1 MLAGGYHPWPN
12 AGRLRGARGR
22 GPRPWRRSDPL
33 GRCGARVALD
43 LGPSWQW
50 LYAIA
55 PVRLYAIALVS
66 AVALLT
72 SSASATALSQ
82 RGHTFG
88 RSFGDEGEGAG
99 QFRFEGAFKLSES
112 AGIAVDEATG
122 DVYVVDRG
130 NDRVQELGPEGRFIA
145 SWGWGVSDGKDEFE
159 VCTSSCRAGIPGVD
173 KGQLKE
179 AGPIAVDNSQAGEG
193 TVYVGANAAAN
204 HPDLQRFSANGEDA
218 LGKLTDAEEGRLDGL
233 AVDQRG
239 RVWVYRG
246 EEEETGV
253 IEEFSDAK
261 SGERLEPTLLSPVAC
276 PKPGFAV
283 DDLGEDLYVA
293 HELLTAEEECPA
305 ALEQVKAEEG
315 EPGEGSDTRPV
326 VTAKLNSTEV
336 LGDGG
341 TALSELARQA
351 TTGIAVDQASSAGTP
366 LGEGARGD
374 VYLDEGTSVSVFD
387 AAGSL
392 VQSFG
397 AGVLKLGMGIAVN
410 AKTGNVY
417 VLDAAEDKVN
427 MFVPEGAGR
436 PVVEDLSAQ
445 DLAPSEVRLSARIS
459 AQGEDTHYYF
469 QYGTVD
475 CVTDPSGCT
484 DVPASPGG
492 DLGSGFGAL
501 SVNERVQDLQPG
513 TTYYYR
519 VVARNSLGEAEEAE
533 TLDTF
538 STLPSAAA
546 VLSDDRAW
554 ELVSPP
560 EKDGAGI
567 EPLSKEGGLIQA
579 AGDGGAITYVA
590 TGPVVAEPVGNR
602 APEPTQVLSART
614 SQGWT
619 SDELAIPREKG
630 EGLETGEPA
639 DYRFFS
645 EDLALGLLQPALD
658 RVEPQEDPPLAPG
671 ASEKTLYVGA
681 DPLIAPAAGE
691 QQLYG
696 EARANSGFLAPGYL
710 PLVTPLNVTAETK
723 PGEKIK
729 FGGQLN
735 FVDATP
741 NMGDVV
747 FESEVP
753 LLGDSGP
760 GLYEWQA
767 GGSLQLVSVLPSGV
781 PALAPALGQ
790 ENTNVRGAVSAD
802 GSRVVFGIEGEEGE
816 PGGLY
821 MRDTRTQET
830 IELSAAQ
837 GVVEPTGEE
846 SEVAFQAATSDGSKV
861 FFTDTAPLTPEST
874 QRQESEADLYEC
886 EVIEEHEKL
895 RCILKDLTPLPS
907 GGSAD
912 VLNMIPGISED
923 GSSAYFVANGVL
935 APGAV
940 QGHCIH
946 ESQEV
951 PLAGA
956 TCNLYVWRNG
966 MITLVAVLSNEDS
979 GDWGSLHGSG
989 RVGGLTANRP
999 DLADVTSRV
1008 SPNGQYLAFMSQ
1020 MPLVGYETLDS
1031 NHASEGIRDEEVYV
1045 YDASSQLLACASC
1058 DSAGPPVGVHDT
1070 PQSGEGN
1077 GLLVDRRGDWSGQYL
1092 AGSIPGW
1099 IPLGLDGA
1107 IHQPRYLSDSGRLF
1121 FDSPDQL
1128 VPQATNG
1135 KADVYEYEPQGVGS
1149 CAQES
1154 GCVTLISSGIAQQE
1168 SAFLEASEDGDEA
1181 FFITAQPLV
1190 AADHDSNYDLY
1201 DARVCTASSP
1211 CLASEAS
1218 SSGECE
1224 GSGSCEPGAFPPPT
1238 PGAPPSATIGMANQH
1253 TLAFTKAAP
1262 RHAGK
1267 PKPPTRA
1274 QLLAK
1279 ALKKCRTKKRKHER
1293 LKCERQARQ
1302 RYAAKSRAKKTSK
1315 PTKREHR

>member
-1 MLAGGYHPWPN
+1 MLVGRHDHWPSAGVP
-12 AGRLRGARGR
+12 RGARRHGSR
-22 GPRPWRRSDPL
+22 HWRVSGDV
-33 GRCGARVALD
+33 GRCGARIGLD
-43 LGPSWQW
+43 RRPLRRWPF
-50 LYAIA
+50 
-55 PVRLYAIALVS
+55 AIALVT

-72 SSASATALSQ
+72 SSVSAGASAQ

-88 RSFGDEGEGAG
+88 RSFGGEGEGAG
-99 QFRFEGAFKLSES
+99 QFRFGGAFKLQES
-112 AGIAVDEATG
+112 AGIAVNEDTG
-122 DVYVVDRG
+122 DLYVVDRG
-130 NDRVQELGPEGRFIA
+130 NYRVQELGPEGQFIA
-145 SWGWGVSDGKDEFE
+145 TWGWGVNDGKDEFE
-159 VCTSSCRAGIPGVD
+159 VCTSRCRTGIPGAG
-173 KGQLKE
+173 KGQLEE
-179 AGPIAVDNSQAGEG
+179 AGPIAVDNSQTGEG
-193 TVYVGANAAAN
+193 TVYVGANASAKR
-204 HPDLQRFSANGEDA
+204 PDVQRFSGDGEDP
-218 LGKLTDAEEGRLDGL
+218 LGKLPVAEEGRLDGL
-233 AVDQRG
+233 AADQRG

-253 IEEFSDAK
+253 IEEFSDGK
-261 SGERLEPTLLSPVAC
+261 SGAELEPTLLSPVAC
-276 PKPGFAV
+276 PKPAFAV
-283 DDLGEDLYVA
+283 DGGGEDLYVG
-293 HELLTAEEECPA
+293 HELLTAEGECPA
-305 ALEQVKAEEG
+305 VVEQVDAEEG
-315 EPGEGSDTRPV
+315 EPAEGKDARPV
-326 VTAKLNSTEV
+326 VTAKLTSAEV

-341 TALSELARQA
+341 IALSELARQA
-351 TTGIAVDQASSAGTP
+351 TTGVAVDQASAAGTP
-366 LGEGARGD
+366 LGEGAKGD
-374 VYLDEGTSVSVFD
+374 VYLDEGTSVAVFD

-397 AGVLKLGMGIAVN
+397 AGALEHGMGVAVD

-417 VLDAAEDKVN
+417 VLDAAEDKVD
-427 MFVPEGAGR
+427 MFVPEGAG
-436 PVVEDLSAQ
+436 PPAVEDVSAQ
-445 DLAPSEVRLSARIS
+445 DTSPSEVELSAKIS
-459 AQGEDTHYYF
+459 PQGENTHYYF

-475 CVTDPSGCT
+475 CSTDPSGCS
-484 DVPASPGG
+484 DVPVSPGG
-492 DLGSGFGAL
+492 DLGDGFGAL
-501 SVNERVQDLQPG
+501 SVGERVQGLRPG

-519 VVARNSLGEAEEAE
+519 VVATNSLGEAEEAK
-533 TLDTF
+533 TLETF
-538 STLPSAAA
+538 STLPSSAA
-546 VLSDDRAW
+546 VLADGRAW
-554 ELVSPP
+554 ELVSPS

-590 TGPVVAEPVGNR
+590 TGPVVPEPVGNR
-602 APEPTQVLSART
+602 APEATQVLSVRS

-619 SDELAIPREKG
+619 SDDLAIPRMKG

-639 DYRFFS
+639 LYRFFS

-658 RVEPQEDPPLAPG
+658 KVEPQEDPPLAPG

-681 DPLIAPAAGE
+681 DPAIAPATGE
-691 QQLYG
+691 QQLYS

-710 PLVTPLNVTAETK
+710 PLVTPLNATDEVK
-723 PGEKIK
+723 PGEKVK
-729 FGGQLN
+729 FGGELN

-753 LLGDSGP
+753 LLDGSAP

-767 GGSLQLVSVLPSGV
+767 GGVLQLVSVLPSGV
-781 PALAPALGQ
+781 PAPAPAVGQ
-790 ENTNVRGAVSAD
+790 ENTNVRGALSAD
-802 GSRVVFGIEGEEGE
+802 GSRVVFSAEGEEGR

-886 EVIEEHEKL
+886 EMIEEHEQL
-895 RCILKDLTPLPS
+895 RCNLKDLTPLGS

-923 GSSAYFVANGVL
+923 GSSAYFMANGVL

-940 QGHCIH
+940 QGHCVH

-951 PLAGA
+951 PPAEA
-956 TCNLYVWRNG
+956 ACNLYLWHDG
-966 MITLVAVLSNEDS
+966 TISLVAVLSDGDS
-979 GDWGSLHGSG
+979 GDWGSLHGIG
-989 RVGGLTANRP
+989 RVGGPTANRP
-999 DLADVTSRV
+999 DLTDVTSRV
-1008 SPNGQYLAFMSQ
+1008 SPNGEYLAFMSQ
-1020 MPLVGYETLDS
+1020 RPLVGYETLDAD
-1031 NHASEGIRDEEVYV
+1031 HASEGIHDEEVYV
-1045 YDASSQLLACASC
+1045 YDASSQLLVCASC
-1058 DSAGPPVGVHDT
+1058 DSDGPPVGVHDI
-1070 PQSGEGN
+1070 PDSGEGN
-1077 GLLVDRRGDWSGQYL
+1077 GLLVDRRGDWTGQYL

-1099 IPLGLDGA
+1099 TPLGIDGA
-1107 IHQPRYLSDSGRLF
+1107 IHQPQYLSDSGRLF

-1135 KADVYEYEPQGVGS
+1135 KEDVYEYEPQGVGS

-1154 GCVTLISSGIAQQE
+1154 GCVTLISSGSAQQE

-1211 CLASEAS
+1211 CFASEAS

-1224 GSGSCEPGAFPPPT
+1224 GSRSCEPGSFPAPT
-1238 PGAPPSATIGMANQH
+1238 PESPPSATIGIANQQ

-1262 RHAGK
+1262 RHANE
-1267 PKPPTRA
+1267 PRPPTRA
-1274 QLLAK
+1274 QLLAN
-1279 ALKKCRTKKRKHER
+1279 ALKKCRTKKRGHER
-1293 LKCERQARQ
+1293 AKCEKQAR
-1302 RYAAKSRAKKTSK
+1302 RYYAGKRKPAKNAKL
-1315 PTKREHR
+1315 TKREHR